1 LLKTEET
8 SIDSNT
14 FSSQQDSVQS
24 TLRLTRT
31 PGVGPIVYSELI
43 QHFGSAANVFK
54 ATAAELGQLSGV
66 GPKLVS
72 AILGPYASATVA
84 SIMKTCQSHNI
95 DVIERFESGYPE
107 RLSEIYDPPS
117 VLYSRGKMFP
127 ADNLSIAI
135 VGSRH
140 ATRYGIKIAS
150 QLARGLSMAG
160 ITIISG
166 LARGIDAAAHQ
177 AALEAGGRTIAVL
190 GGGHLKLYP
199 PDHAALANE
208 IASNGAVISESPPD
222 SPPRSGSFP
231 RRNRIV
237 SGLSLGVIVVEAAQR
252 SGALISAR
260 LAMEQGREVFA
271 VPGRIDNRMSRGCHK
286 LIQDGAKLVNSIDD
300 VLEELGPLA
309 TPIRTD
315 DSAEIRNPAELKL
328 TEQERTILNSIE
340 TTPTLIDSI
349 ISLTNIPAARVMS
362 TISILE
368 MRSLI
373 LRVSGTSVI
382 RR

>member
-1 LLKTEET
+1 MIEQFDNAYPQRLL
-8 SIDSNT
+8 
-14 FSSQQDSVQS
+14 
-24 TLRLTRT
+24 
-31 PGVGPIVYSELI
+31 
-43 QHFGSAANVFK
+43 
-54 ATAAELGQLSGV
+54 
-66 GPKLVS
+66 
-72 AILGPYASATVA
+72 
-84 SIMKTCQSHNI
+84 
-95 DVIERFESGYPE
+95 
-107 RLSEIYDPPS
+107 EIYDPPS
-117 VLYSRGKMFP
+117 ILYSRGKMIP

-140 ATRYGIKIAS
+140 ATRYGIKMAS

-166 LARGIDAAAHQ
+166 LARGVDAAAHQ
-177 AALEAGGRTIAVL
+177 AALESGGRTIAVL

-199 PDHAALANE
+199 ADHATLADE
-208 IASNGAVISESPPD
+208 IAHDGAVISESPPD
-222 SPPRSGSFP
+222 IPPHSGSFP
-231 RRNRIV
+231 RRNRII
-237 SGLSLGVIVVEAAQR
+237 SGLSLGVIVVEAAKR

-271 VPGRIDNRMSRGCHK
+271 VPGRIDNRMSQGCHK
-286 LIQDGAKLVNSIDD
+286 LIQDGAKLVNSVDD

-309 TPIRTD
+309 APIRTG
-315 DSAEIRNPAELKL
+315 DSREIRNPAELKL
-328 TEQERTILNSIE
+328 TEQERQILNIIE

-349 ISLTNIPAARVMS
+349 VEQTNIPIARVMS

-373 LRVSGTSVI
+373 QRVSGTLVV

>member
-1 LLKTEET
+1 M
-8 SIDSNT
+8 
-14 FSSQQDSVQS
+14 
-24 TLRLTRT
+24 
-31 PGVGPIVYSELI
+31 PGVGPIVYSELV
-43 QHFGSAANVFK
+43 QHFGSASNVFK
-54 ATAAELGQLSGV
+54 ATAAELEQLQGI
-66 GPKLVS
+66 GPKLVNSILS
-72 AILGPYASATVA
+72 ASDLATA
-84 SIMKTCQSHNI
+84 DSI
-95 DVIERFESGYPE
+95 IERCQTHGIDMIERYANIYPE

-117 VLYSRGKMFP
+117 ILYSRGKLLP
-127 ADNLSIAI
+127 TDNLSIAI

-199 PDHAALANE
+199 ADHAALANE
-208 IASNGAVISESPPD
+208 ITHHGAVISESPPD
-222 SPPRSGSFP
+222 TPPRSGSFP

-237 SGLSLGVIVVEAAQR
+237 SGLSLGVVVVEAAQR

-271 VPGRIDNRMSRGCHK
+271 VPGPINSRMSKGCHK
-286 LIQDGAKLVNSIDD
+286 LIQDGAKLVSSVDD
-300 VLEELGPLA
+300 VLDELGPLA
-309 TPIRTD
+309 TPIQTNE
-315 DSAEIRNPAELKL
+315 AGEIRNPAELKL
-328 TEQERTILNSIE
+328 TEQERSILNTIE

-349 ISLTNIPAARVMS
+349 IEQTNIPAARVMS

-373 LRVSGTSVI
+373 HRVSGNSVA

>member
-1 LLKTEET
+1 M
-8 SIDSNT
+8 DNNT
-14 FSSQQDSVQS
+14 CSSQQGSVQA
-24 TLRLTRT
+24 TLRLTRI
-31 PGVGPIVYSELI
+31 PGVGPIVYSELV
-43 QHFGSAANVFK
+43 QYFGSASNVFK
-54 ATAAELGQLSGV
+54 ATAAELEQLPGI
-66 GPKLVS
+66 GPKLVNS
-72 AILGPYASATVA
+72 ILNTRDFATTD
-84 SIMKTCQSHNI
+84 SI
-95 DVIERFESGYPE
+95 IERCQTHGIDMIERYANTYPE

-117 VLYSRGKMFP
+117 ILYSRGKLLP

-150 QLARGLSMAG
+150 RLARGLSMAG

-199 PDHAALANE
+199 ADHAALANE
-208 IASNGAVISESPPD
+208 ITHQGAVISESPPD
-222 SPPRSGSFP
+222 TPPRSGSFP

-237 SGLSLGVIVVEAAQR
+237 SGLSLGVVVVEAAQR

-271 VPGRIDNRMSRGCHK
+271 VPGPINSRMSKGCHK
-286 LIQDGAKLVNSIDD
+286 LIQDGAKLVSSVDD
-300 VLEELGPLA
+300 VLDELGPLA
-309 TPIRTD
+309 TPIQTNE
-315 DSAEIRNPAELKL
+315 AGEIRNPAELKL
-328 TEQERTILNSIE
+328 TEQERNILNTIE
-340 TTPTLIDSI
+340 TTPTSIDSI
-349 ISLTNIPAARVMS
+349 IERTNIPAARVMS

-373 LRVSGTSVI
+373 QRVSGNLVA